1 MSKPNHK
8 EGLMLIKDIMTTNV
22 ITVSPDTLMVEAG
35 RIMEFH
41 NIRRLPVVDK
51 GKLVGIVT
59 RERLLKD
66 YPSQATS
73 LSHWELNYLLAKIKV
88 KDIMRK
94 ELVTVPPDITVEQ
107 GIAIAQKNKV
117 GSLLVVEDG
126 RLVGI
131 ATTNDFFY
139 RILNPLMGIGEEG
152 ERVIVYKAGDP
163 DSVQKVMDLV
173 KKAGLKVKSFCT
185 MPSYGDTPDLVLQFV
200 EKDVGGLLKELR
212 GAGFSADL
220 RPHKA

>member
-1 MSKPNHK
+1 
-8 EGLMLIKDIMTTNV
+8 MLIKDIMTTNV

-41 NIRRLPVVDK
+41 NIQRLPVVDK

-59 RERLLKD
+59 KNRLLRH

-94 ELVTVPPDITVEQ
+94 ELVTVPPDTTVEQ
-107 GIAIAQKNKV
+107 AIAIAQKNKV

-152 ERVIVYKAGDP
+152 ERVIVYRAGEP
-163 DSVQKVMDLV
+163 EAVQKVMDVV
-173 KKAGLKVKSFCT
+173 KRTGLHLKSFCT
-185 MPSYGDTPDLVLQFV
+185 LPSYEEKPDLVLQFV
-200 EKDVGGLLKELR
+200 EKDIGNLLKDLR
-212 GAGFSADL
+212 AAGFSADL

>member
-1 MSKPNHK
+1 
-8 EGLMLIKDIMTTNV
+8 MLIKDIMTTNV

-41 NIRRLPVVDK
+41 NIQRLPVVDK

-59 RERLLKD
+59 KNRLLRH

-107 GIAIAQKNKV
+107 AIAIAQKNKV

-152 ERVIVYKAGDP
+152 ERVIVYKAGEP
-163 DSVQKVMDLV
+163 EAVQKVMDVV
-173 KKAGLKVKSFCT
+173 KRAGLKLKSFCT
-185 MPSYGDTPDLVLQFV
+185 LPSYEEKPDLVLQFV
-200 EKDVGGLLKELR
+200 EKDVGDFLKDLR
-212 GAGFSADL
+212 GLGFSAEP
-220 RPHKA
+220 RAHKA

>member
-1 MSKPNHK
+1 
-8 EGLMLIKDIMTTNV
+8 MLIRDIMTTNV

-41 NIRRLPVVDK
+41 NIQRLPVVEK

-59 RERLLKD
+59 KNRLLRY

-107 GIAIAQKNKV
+107 AIAIAQKNRV
-117 GSLLVVEDG
+117 GALLVVEDG
-126 RLVGI
+126 KLVGI

-139 RILNPLMGIGEEG
+139 KILNPLMGIGEEG
-152 ERVIVYKAGDP
+152 ERIIVHNAADP
-163 DSVQKVMDLV
+163 ESAQKVMECIQRSG
-173 KKAGLKVKSFCT
+173 KKLKSFCSL
-185 MPSYGDTPDLVLQFV
+185 PSAEGAFDLVLQFAD
-200 EKDVGGLLKELR
+200 EDVSGLLEDLKKL
-212 GAGFSADL
+212 GFSASI

>member
-1 MSKPNHK
+1 MFVR
-8 EGLMLIKDIMTTNV
+8 DIMTTNV

-41 NIRRLPVVDK
+41 NIQRLPVVEK
-51 GKLVGIVT
+51 GKLVGIIT
-59 RERLLKD
+59 RNRLLRY

-107 GIAIAQKNKV
+107 AIAIAQKNRV

-126 RLVGI
+126 KLVGI
-131 ATTNDFFY
+131 VTTNDFFY

-152 ERVIVYKAGDP
+152 DRIIIYGGGSLAVAR
-163 DSVQKVMDLV
+163 KVMEIV
-173 KKAGLKVKSFCT
+173 EQKGFKVKSFCT
-185 MPSYGDTPDLVLQFV
+185 LPSEGEVFDLVLQFE
-200 EKDVGGLLKELR
+200 EKDVSELIKNLKDN
-212 GAGFSADL
+212 GFSVDV
-220 RPHKA
+220 RPHQA

>member
-1 MSKPNHK
+1 
-8 EGLMLIKDIMTTNV
+8 MLIKDIMTTNV

-41 NIRRLPVVDK
+41 NIQRLPVVDK
-51 GKLVGIVT
+51 GKLVGIIT
-59 RERLLKD
+59 RNRLLRN

-88 KDIMRK
+88 KDIMKK
-94 ELVTVPPDITVEQ
+94 ELVTVPPDVTVEQ
-107 GIAIAQKNKV
+107 AIAIAQKNKV

-126 RLVGI
+126 KLVGI

-152 ERVIVYKAGDP
+152 ERIIVYRAGEP
-163 DSVQKVMDLV
+163 EATAKVMECV
-173 KKAGLKVKSFCT
+173 RRSGLKVRSFCT
-185 MPSYGDTPDLVLQFV
+185 MPSLEGAPDLVLQLV
-200 EKDVGGLLKELR
+200 EKDVTGLIKELR
-212 GAGFSADL
+212 EMGFSVDL

>member
-1 MSKPNHK
+1 MFV
-8 EGLMLIKDIMTTNV
+8 KDVMTTNV

-41 NIRRLPVVDK
+41 NIQRLPVVDK

-59 RERLLKD
+59 RNRLLRY

-73 LSHWELNYLLAKIKV
+73 LSHWELNYLLAKIRV

-107 GIAIAQKNKV
+107 AIAIAQKNRV

-126 RLVGI
+126 KLVGI
-131 ATTNDFFY
+131 VTTNDFFY

-152 ERVIVYKAGDP
+152 ERILIYGGGAVGVAKRVMEIVEKSGF
-163 DSVQKVMDLV
+163 
-173 KKAGLKVKSFCT
+173 KVKSFCT
-185 MPSYGDTPDLVLQFV
+185 LPSEGGVFDLVLQFE
-200 EKDVGGLLKELR
+200 EKDVSELIKNLKEN
-212 GAGFSADL
+212 GFSVDIRSHQA
-220 RPHKA
+220 

>member
-1 MSKPNHK
+1 
-8 EGLMLIKDIMTTNV
+8 MLIKDIMTTNV